1 MRAVRTRPLIAL
13 SLLLGAC
20 WAGDPDIMALLLHLK
35 FEPHHR
41 NFVKNLYDKQMLVSR
56 HPPRSHAIISR
67 RWRHTLA
74 DATRGARVW
83 WATRTCRRSA

>member
-1 MRAVRTRPLIAL
+1 MRALAVRTRPLIAL

-56 HPPRSHAIISR
+56 RPLTCHHLAPLAA
-67 RWRHTLA
+67 HT
-74 DATRGARVW
+74 G
-83 WATRTCRRSA
+83 

>member
-1 MRAVRTRPLIAL
+1 MRAVRCPLIAL

-56 HPPRSHAIISR
+56 RPPRSPAIISR
-67 RWRHTLA
+67 RWRHT
-74 DATRGARVW
+74 G
-83 WATRTCRRSA
+83 

>member
-1 MRAVRTRPLIAL
+1 MLARGGAAERRVFARIMRAVRTRPLIAL

-56 HPPRSHAIISR
+56 RPPRSPAIISR
-67 RWRHTLA
+67 QKTPA
-74 DATRGARVW
+74 
-83 WATRTCRRSA
+83 

>member
-1 MRAVRTRPLIAL
+1 MLQTIASLTPAMRVVLLIIAL
-13 SLLLGAC
+13 LLHAC

-56 HPPRSHAIISR
+56 RPPRSPAIISR
-67 RWRHTLA
+67 RWRHT
-74 DATRGARVW
+74 G
-83 WATRTCRRSA
+83 

>member
-1 MRAVRTRPLIAL
+1 MRLVRSSPLIAL
-13 SLLLGAC
+13 SLLGAC

-56 HPPRSHAIISR
+56 RPPRSPAI
-67 RWRHTLA
+67 HDDHLA
-74 DATRGARVW
+74 PLAGTG
-83 WATRTCRRSA
+83 

>member
-1 MRAVRTRPLIAL
+1 MRVVLLIIAL

-56 HPPRSHAIISR
+56 RPPRSPAIISR